1 VQSASRP
8 KTTKL
13 RGNVF
18 IRAKFSNTPRK
29 HARPMVINGNQDAF
43 PALAGAAGSALV
55 TVFGQTIPRGILEIG
70 GLRNL

>member
-1 VQSASRP
+1 
-8 KTTKL
+8 
-13 RGNVF
+13 
-18 IRAKFSNTPRK
+18 
-29 HARPMVINGNQDAF
+29 MVINGNQDAF